1 LYTLYWSFLIVA
13 LSYGIVLAQINQ
25 GLEVFANLGSVNDS
39 EVVMSNGSM
48 QVPNQYIIIM
58 QNSSTDSNMQALI
71 NELENRGAQIIGR
84 YDELFQG
91 FAFKTQDNQTAKKII
106 EFLETNPQ
114 VQSLTPD
121 RTASIT
127 PENKGKIILP

>member
-1 LYTLYWSFLIVA
+1 VA
-13 LSYGIVLAQINQ
+13 LSCGIALAQTNQ
-25 GLEVFANLGSVNDS
+25 ALGVLSDLGSVNNS
-39 EVVMSNGSM
+39 EIVSSNGAM
-48 QVPNQYIIIM
+48 EVIPNQYIVM
-58 QNSSTDSNMQALI
+58 LQNNATDSDLQAVI

-91 FAFKTQDNQTAKKII
+91 FAFKTQDNQTAKKIVD
-106 EFLETNPQ
+106 FLNDNPQ

-127 PENKGKIILP
+127 PENKG

>member
-1 LYTLYWSFLIVA
+1 ML
-13 LSYGIVLAQINQ
+13 
-25 GLEVFANLGSVNDS
+25 
-39 EVVMSNGSM
+39 
-48 QVPNQYIIIM
+48 
-58 QNSSTDSNMQALI
+58 QNNATDSDLQAVI

-91 FAFKTQDNQTAKKII
+91 FAFKTQDNQTAKKIVD
-106 EFLETNPQ
+106 FLNDNPQ

-127 PENKGKIILP
+127 PENKG